1 MISFVSIDLEKILNS
16 ILEWIS
22 TSGVRLVI
30 GLVGLFVLFKIINA
44 IAKRIKRRLEKK
56 NADKTISVV
65 SYHIIRKGLKIVVFV
80 LFLGFIGIDTAA
92 IGSVIGA
99 AGIAIG
105 LAIQGSLSNLAGGIV
120 IILMR
125 PFRIGD
131 YIIAQGVEG
140 TVEDIRIF
148 HTILVTVDKKVIYLP
163 NGVLANDKIVN
174 TSQKDIRRV
183 DNLFRISYQSDM
195 KKAQEILLKLA
206 DEQGLVLKDPKATV
220 EVSYAQTG
228 LELSF
233 RTYVKTEN
241 YWTVYNYFNKAV
253 KDAFDSQNIAFSYN
267 TLSVNLENE
276 EK

>member
-1 MISFVSIDLEKILNS
+1 MTSFVSIDLEKILNS

-30 GLVGLFVLFKIINA
+30 GLIGLFILFKIINA
-44 IAKRIKRRLEKK
+44 IARSVKRRLEKK

-65 SYHIIRKGLKIVVFV
+65 TYHIIRKGLKIVVFV

-99 AGIAIG
+99 AGIAVG

-148 HTILVTVDKKVIYLP
+148 HTILVTFDKKVIYLP
-163 NGVLANDKIVN
+163 NGVLANDKITN
-174 TSQKDIRRV
+174 ATQKDIRRV
-183 DNLFRISYQSDM
+183 DNLFRISYHSDM
-195 KKAQEILLKLA
+195 NKAQQILLKLA
-206 DEQGLVLKDPKATV
+206 AEQQLVLKDPATTV
-220 EVSYAQTG
+220 EVSYTDTG

-233 RTYVKTEN
+233 RAFTKTEN
-241 YWTVYNYFNKAV
+241 YWDVYNYFNKAV
-253 KDAFDSQNIAFSYN
+253 KEAFDKENIAFSYN

-276 EK
+276 SK

>member
-163 NGVLANDKIVN
+163 NGALANDKIVN